1 MNNNV
6 RKQSIPIVSVRL
18 KLTQDELK
26 SLDQTKIDE
35 LCVRLPWLK
44 SYLQDTSAEAISTV
58 PTKQDIV
65 LAKIGINALI
75 DEATGYQ
82 EVRKPDELVS
92 MAEVLSKPDVV
103 VVSEPDI
110 IAMSKVYPVSDPV
123 STEQYQSVI
132 PDEPKV
138 SSVPLTKKAK
148 RKYNFKTKQEDV
160 K

>member
-82 EVRKPDELVS
+82 EVREPDELVS

-103 VVSEPDI
+103 VVSEADI
-110 IAMSKVYPVSDPV
+110 IATAASAVYPVSV
-123 STEQYQSVI
+123 EQYQSVK
-132 PDEPKV
+132 DEPKV
-138 SSVPLTKKAK
+138 TVVPSAPLTKKVK
-148 RKYNFKTKQEDV
+148 RKYNFKKKEDV